1 MDTHTE
7 DTHTEDTHTEDYII
21 ECDTFEDMNLSDEL
35 LRGIYGYGFEK
46 PSTIQKKGIVAMYS
60 GRDIIAQSQS
70 GTGKTATFTIGMLH
84 SLEQNQT
91 QQVLIL
97 SHTRELS
104 NQIHNVITKIS
115 TFMNV
120 GINLSM
126 GGISINENVNSLRKN
141 PEIIIGTPGRVLDMV
156 QKKYITVE
164 TLKTL
169 ILDEADE
176 LLSDLFVN
184 QIYNIFQYLPREIQV
199 CLFSATMNEHFFEIT
214 KKFMRNPL
222 KLLIKQDEL
231 TLEGIKQYYIDV
243 TKNEHKYDTL
253 CDIYSNVSISQS
265 IIYCNSIR
273 TVDILSNKLLEDN
286 FCVSSIHGN
295 MNQTDRSNIIKDFR
309 DSKIR
314 ILISTDLLSRGLDI
328 QQISVVINYDIPKG
342 IDNYIHRIGRSGRF
356 GRKGVAINFL
366 TTYDSEHMSVI
377 QKYYNIVVPELESLE
392 QIKI

>member
-1 MDTHTE
+1 M

>member
-1 MDTHTE
+1 METPLE
-7 DTHTEDTHTEDYII
+7 DPII
-21 ECDTFEDMNLSDEL
+21 ECETFEDMNLSDKL

-70 GTGKTATFTIGMLH
+70 GTGKTATFTIGMLQ
-84 SLEQNQT
+84 SLEEKNT
-91 QQVLIL
+91 HQVLIL

-115 TFMNV
+115 MFMNI

-126 GGISINENVNSLRKN
+126 GGISINENINSLRKN
-141 PEIIIGTPGRVLDMV
+141 PQVIIGTPGRVLDMV
-156 QKKYITVE
+156 QKKYITTD
-164 TLKTL
+164 TLRTL

-184 QIYNIFQYLPREIQV
+184 QIYNIFQYLLREIQV
-199 CLFSATMNEHFFEIT
+199 CLFSATMNTHFFEIT

-222 KLLIKQDEL
+222 KLLIKQEEL

-273 TVDILSNKLLEDN
+273 TVDILCNKLLEDN

-295 MNQTDRSNIIKDFR
+295 MNQTDRTNIIKEFR
-309 DSKIR
+309 DGKIR

-342 IDNYIHRIGRSGRF
+342 IENYIHRIGRSGRF

-366 TTYDSEHMSVI
+366 TTYDTDQMSSI